1 MVREVMQRGALA
13 RWCSKLAMFSVVM
26 QLSGCSSG
34 SCYCTD
40 PECSDPVD
48 ALLPYPSCGPGAK
61 ARWTF
66 KTGGAI
72 RSSPTVV
79 DSVVYVGSDDG
90 NLYALD
96 AVTGETKWSYQTGG
110 EVHSSPTVSRD
121 LQSDVHLDFP
131 LHFLLDSPLR
141 RFPIGCYCSFDGNCN
156 T

>member
-34 SCYCTD
+34 RCNCTD
-40 PECSDPVD
+40 PECSDPSPKCYCHD
-48 ALLPYPSCGPGAK
+48 PSCGPGAK

-121 LQSDVHLDFP
+121 LQSDFRLGFP
-131 LHFLLDSPLR
+131 LHFPLDFLVD
-141 RFPIGCYCSFDGNCN
+141 FQ
-156 T
+156 